1 VVPVIS
7 VAALA
12 GPALLVLALA
22 YLRAGPPRATR
33 RPDAALARPA
43 ARPPSWVGQTLTLV
57 GLDTDPVGA
66 WAAIRWTAPL
76 AILAIAVVVS
86 PVAALLTAGGLLG
99 APRGLRRTLQRRML
113 DRRDAQLPA
122 ALERMASSLRAG
134 SALAPA
140 FVELAATAPEPLAAE
155 LRSVAAE
162 IQHGAGMAA
171 AVDRWAGQPAASA
184 AVRLTGAALALGVDA
199 GGEIARSL
207 DRVAATLRER
217 RELQAE
223 VHALATQARASAAV
237 LALAPLA
244 FTALVSGIE
253 PGMVRFL
260 VATPLGWLCLGGG
273 LGLEAAGVAWMARI
287 VAGAS

>member
-1 VVPVIS
+1 MTS
-7 VAALA
+7 AAALA

-22 YLRAGPPRATR
+22 YLRAGPPRAAR
-33 RPDAALARPA
+33 RPDPSQVRPV
-43 ARPPSWVGQTLTLV
+43 ARPPAWVGQVLTLV
-57 GLDTDPVGA
+57 GLDTDPAGA
-66 WAAIRWTAPL
+66 WTAIRWTAPL
-76 AILAIAVVVS
+76 VLVAVALAVS
-86 PVAALLTAGGLLG
+86 PAAALLAAGGLLG
-99 APRGLRRTLQRRML
+99 APRGLRRTLDRRML
-113 DRRDAQLPA
+113 DRRDAHLPA
-122 ALERMASSLRAG
+122 LLERMASSLRAG
-134 SALAPA
+134 SAPAPA
-140 FVELAATAPEPLAAE
+140 FVELAATAPEPLAAD

-171 AVDRWAGQPAASA
+171 AIDRWAGRPSASA
-184 AVRLTGAALALGVDA
+184 AVRLAGAALGLGVDA

-244 FTALVSGIE
+244 FTALVSSIE
-253 PGMVRFL
+253 PEMVRFL

-273 LGLEAAGVAWMARI
+273 LGLEAVGVAWMARI